1 MYVYSCCTY
10 GLYLWLFSRIT
21 PAMVSCP
28 RNTCTM
34 PNRGICCWIGLSSVL
49 RPRQHSIGYMGDGF
63 YRSKDPTNS
72 NKVLKE
78 MLQRTNQT
86 TKTTKYTYAQT
97 IIDTKK
103 DIHKISTTIPLVYT
117 NTGWLGDGSHRG
129 QVRQAWTVVGLP
141 PRYPLGICCRCV
153 YACHSVCP
161 LRFIHSFI

>member
-1 MYVYSCCTY
+1 MCTLAAHTDY
-10 GLYLWLFSRIT
+10 ISDCSHASRLQWFLVRAIH
-21 PAMVSCP
+21 VLCLI
-28 RNTCTM
+28 
-34 PNRGICCWIGLSSVL
+34 RGICCWIGLSSVL

-97 IIDTKK
+97 LIDTRK

-129 QVRQAWTVVGLP
+129 QVRQAWTALGLP
-141 PRYPLGICCRCV
+141 PRYPSV
-153 YACHSVCP
+153 YAVAVCMLVTLSVHYDS
-161 LRFIHSFI
+161 FIHSFI